1 MDIYVVIAYF
11 IGVILLY
18 VIGRLLLI
26 PIRIIFNLIVN
37 AVIGGA
43 MLLVVNLIGS
53 FWGVTIGIN
62 PITALIAG
70 LLGIPGV
77 ILLLALRF
85 LLIGI
90 P

>member
-11 IGVILLY
+11 MGVFFLY

-26 PIRIIFNLIVN
+26 PLRVVFNLIVN

-43 MLLVVNLIGS
+43 MLLVVNLVGGL
-53 FWGVTIGIN
+53 WGITIGIN
-62 PITALIAG
+62 PITALVAG

-85 LLIGI
+85 LLIGM

>member
-18 VIGRLLLI
+18 IIGRLLLI

-43 MLLVVNLIGS
+43 MLLIVNLIGS
-53 FWGVTIGIN
+53 FWGVTIGVN
-62 PITALIAG
+62 PITALVAG
-70 LLGIPGV
+70 LLGVPGV

-85 LLIGI
+85 LLFGV

>member
-18 VIGRLLLI
+18 IIGRLLLI

-43 MLLVVNLIGS
+43 MLLIVNPLGS
-53 FWGVTIGIN
+53 FWGVTIE
-62 PITALIAG
+62 
-70 LLGIPGV
+70 
-77 ILLLALRF
+77 
-85 LLIGI
+85 
-90 P
+90 